1 MEMPN
6 GRGSHVESDATTMGE
21 RIKELR
27 LEQGLSLDALALYCG
42 VSKAAIHLW
51 EAGQENI
58 GLQAFLKLLTAL
70 DTNFEYLVFGTPPAT
85 RANPRIPR

>member
-6 GRGSHVESDATTMGE
+6 GPAARRHSDATTMGE

-27 LEQGLSLDALALYCG
+27 LDAHMSMDELATRCG
-42 VSKAAIHLW
+42 VTKAAVYMW
-51 EAGQENI
+51 EGGQENI
-58 GLQAFLKLLTAL
+58 GLQAFLKLIAAL

-85 RANPRIPR
+85 RANPRSSR

>member
-6 GRGSHVESDATTMGE
+6 GPAAPAESTATTMGE

-27 LEQGLSLDALALYCG
+27 LSADMSLDELAARCG

-70 DTNFEYLVFGTPPAT
+70 QTNFEYLVFGTLPAS
-85 RANPRIPR
+85 RENPRIRR